1 MASTPTHDNASNFP
15 TGMGKPALRALD
27 AAGYTRLEQLANV
40 READLRKLHGM
51 GPKSIR
57 LLRDAL
63 AAQGLA
69 FADNTP
75 VS

>member
-1 MASTPTHDNASNFP
+1 MASTPTHDNAPDFP
-15 TGMGKPALRALD
+15 TGIGKPALRALD

-40 READLRKLHGM
+40 READLRRLHGM
-51 GPKSIR
+51 GPKSMG

-63 AAQGLA
+63 AAQGLT
-69 FADNTP
+69 FADDTS